1 MGEQDK
7 ACYQNPSQNSA
18 QSFLKEGV
26 ALLGV
31 HYPLGL
37 RTCGSFGRVE
47 VKKEPLKKVK
57 EWDDLD
63 VQRPLS
69 VTEREQKLETLNS
82 SRYWRKVI
90 GNKFGESPDGWHT
103 RDLRG
108 SYGTSLWKE
117 IRKE

>member
-1 MGEQDK
+1 M
-7 ACYQNPSQNSA
+7 
-18 QSFLKEGV
+18 KEGV

-69 VTEREQKLETLNS
+69 VTEREQKLETL
-82 SRYWRKVI
+82 KELKKKI
-90 GNKFGESPDGWHT
+90 ALLLTKPQPFPPAGQPDP
-103 RDLRG
+103 
-108 SYGTSLWKE
+108 
-117 IRKE
+117 IRMLFMIWMT